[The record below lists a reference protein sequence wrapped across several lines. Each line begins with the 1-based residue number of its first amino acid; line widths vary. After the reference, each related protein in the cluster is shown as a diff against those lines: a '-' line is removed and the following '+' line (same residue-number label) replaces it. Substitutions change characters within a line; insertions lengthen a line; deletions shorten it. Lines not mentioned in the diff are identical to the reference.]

1 MFENPRR
8 GRQARNFAT
17 NAPKILD
24 LKSSSEQIFSRK
36 LPLGDLKVQG
46 EPIQSREQFITVC
59 SRVAVKD
66 NACISLLKTKNP
78 LQIPSGARGPYIGGI
93 QHCLLYHIGVVKRF
107 PLFQRKK
114 SLNLTQ
120 HGNSLTE
127 LITEVVNMVIKREFL
142 INCDT

>member
-1 MFENPRR
+1 MHF
-8 GRQARNFAT
+8 G
-17 NAPKILD
+17 
-24 LKSSSEQIFSRK
+24 SE
-36 LPLGDLKVQG
+36 D
-46 EPIQSREQFITVC
+46 
-59 SRVAVKD
+59 
-66 NACISLLKTKNP
+66 KNP

-120 HGNSLTE
+120 HGNSLRE
-127 LITEVVNMVIKREFL
+127 LITEFVNMVIKREFL